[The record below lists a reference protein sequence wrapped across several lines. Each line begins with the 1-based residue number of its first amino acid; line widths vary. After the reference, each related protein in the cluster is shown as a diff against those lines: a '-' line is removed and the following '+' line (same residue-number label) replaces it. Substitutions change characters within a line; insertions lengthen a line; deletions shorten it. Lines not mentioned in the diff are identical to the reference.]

1 MIMSIVNNTINTL
14 LDLLFPKYCIICQK
28 LGWNYFCL
36 NCLRK
41 VKLESNIYCPK
52 HHCKRVTG
60 KGNYCVEHRRQSR
73 ALTGVLALSS
83 YKNKVIKELIHFL
96 KYEGVKELATE
107 INKLDLSKIGEQI
120 VSKKSIL
127 ISVPLYRK
135 RENQR
140 GYNQSFEIAQVFS
153 ENFKI
158 PIQNN
163 LVKRVRNTKSQMQI
177 EHDEEREANIENAF
191 ELVDDKTK
199 LLKNKTIYLVDDVMT
214 SGATLQEMA
223 AELRTAKF
231 PPRKIYGLVLAKR

>member
-1 MIMSIVNNTINTL
+1 M
-14 LDLLFPKYCIICQK
+14 
-28 LGWNYFCL
+28 
-36 NCLRK
+36 
-41 VKLESNIYCPK
+41 
-52 HHCKRVTG
+52 TG

-73 ALTGVLALSS
+73 ALTGVLALSN

-107 INKLDLSKIGEQI
+107 INKLNLSNIDQQI
-120 VSKKSIL
+120 VSKNSIL
-127 ISVPLYRK
+127 IPVPLFSK

-158 PIQNN
+158 PIQND

-177 EHDEEREANIENAF
+177 EYDEEREVNIKNAF
-191 ELVDDKTK
+191 ELINSQTK
-199 LLKNKTIYLVDDVMT
+199 LIKNKTIYLVDDVMT
-214 SGATLQEMA
+214 SGATLQEIA

-231 PPRKIYGLVLAKR
+231 PPKKIYGLVLAKR

>member
-1 MIMSIVNNTINTL
+1 M
-14 LDLLFPKYCIICQK
+14 
-28 LGWNYFCL
+28 GWNYLCL
-36 NCLRK
+36 DCLRR
-41 VKLESNIYCPK
+41 VKIESNIYCPK
-52 HHCKRVTG
+52 YHCKRVTG
-60 KGNYCVEHRRQSR
+60 KGNYCAEHRRQSR
-73 ALTGVLALSS
+73 ALTGVLTLSN

-96 KYEGVKELATE
+96 KYEGVKELTGE

-120 VSKKSIL
+120 VSKNSIL
-127 ISVPLYRK
+127 IPVPLFYK

-158 PIQNN
+158 PIQNE
-163 LVKRVRNTKSQMQI
+163 LIRRVRNTKSQMQI
-177 EHDEEREANIENAF
+177 EHDEDREANIEGAF
-191 ELVDDKTK
+191 ELINSQTK

-223 AELRTAKF
+223 SELRKIKF